1 MNFPDT
7 VQMNIVKRSTFD
19 HPCNK
24 LPIPRSRT
32 AGRCNSL
39 VLFLALLLIPSSLF
53 AQEPST
59 LTLLFAGDIMGHDT
73 QIASARQMGGG
84 AYDYS
89 SCFQYVKPYI
99 SAADIAIGNLEV
111 TFAGPPYKGY
121 PAFSSPDALADAIRE
136 AGFDVLVNANNH
148 AIDRGKAGLE
158 RTLDVLD
165 SLGIIQTGV
174 FRTPAERRKEYPLI
188 IEKNNIRL
196 ALLNY
201 TYGTNGIRV
210 TAPNIVNYIDTAQ
223 VRQDLEKAATARP
236 DYTIVLM
243 HWGLEYERTENNQ
256 QRQLAQFLIEHGA
269 DAVIGS
275 HPHVVQP
282 IRMYGEHLV
291 VYSKGN
297 MISNQRKR
305 YTDGGILVDLTL
317 EKTDRT
323 RMKEY
328 SYLPIWVHKAK
339 TSKGTAFSLVPA
351 AMDST
356 FFSTMLITPDD
367 ATAMKTFLEDTRGNL
382 EGVPERKVISSQQAP
397 LP

>member
-1 MNFPDT
+1 MPMERKNKERKVP
-7 VQMNIVKRSTFD
+7 VKKSKEF
-19 HPCNK
+19 
-24 LPIPRSRT
+24 
-32 AGRCNSL
+32 
-39 VLFLALLLIPSSLF
+39 LFLLVFLLLPLSVAS
-53 AQEPST
+53 QEAEVSR

-73 QIASARQMGGG
+73 QIESARQVGDGR
-84 AYDYS
+84 YDYT
-89 SCFQYVKPYI
+89 SCFRYVQPYI
-99 SAADIAIGNLEV
+99 SSADIAIGNLEV

-121 PAFSSPDALADAIRE
+121 PAFSSPDALALAIRD

-174 FRTPAERRKEYPLI
+174 FRNPAERKTAYPLI

-210 TAPNIVNYIDTAQ
+210 TPPNIVNYIDTAQ
-223 VRQDLEKAATARP
+223 VRQDLEKASTARP

-243 HWGLEYERTENNQ
+243 HWGLEYERTENRQ
-256 QRQLAQFLIEHGA
+256 QRELAEFLLDHGA
-269 DAVIGS
+269 DAIIGS

-282 IRMYGEHLV
+282 IRLYGDKLV

-317 EKTDRT
+317 EKSDST
-323 RMKEY
+323 RMTNF
-328 SYLPIWVHKAK
+328 SYLPTWVHKAN
-339 TSKGTAFSLVPA
+339 TTKGTAFSLIPA
-351 AMDST
+351 AIDSS
-356 FFSTMLITPDD
+356 FFRSLLITAED
-367 ATAMKTFLEDTRGNL
+367 ATAMKTFLEDTRENL
-382 EGVPERKVISSQQAP
+382 EGVPERTLFPS
-397 LP
+397 LR

>member
-1 MNFPDT
+1 MQKNSG
-7 VQMNIVKRSTFD
+7 KRGELKNLHNRPAFAG
-19 HPCNK
+19 
-24 LPIPRSRT
+24 LRT
-32 AGRCNSL
+32 EGACRYNSIM
-39 VLFLALLLIPSSLF
+39 LFFAMLLLVQPLS
-53 AQEPST
+53 AQEPSS
-59 LTLLFAGDIMGHDT
+59 LTLLFAGDIMGHDS
-73 QIASARQMGGG
+73 QIESALQMGDG

-89 SCFQYVKPYI
+89 SCFKYVKPYI
-99 SAADIAIGNLEV
+99 SSADIAIGNLEV

-121 PAFSSPDALADAIRE
+121 PAFSSPDALAYAIRD

-158 RTLDVLD
+158 RTLYVLD

-174 FRTPAERRKEYPLI
+174 FRTPAERRTAYPLI

-201 TYGTNGIRV
+201 TYGTNGIRA
-210 TAPNIVNYIDTAQ
+210 TPPNIVNYIDTVE
-223 VRQDLEKAATARP
+223 VRKDLEKAATARP

-243 HWGLEYERTENNQ
+243 HWGLEYERTENSQ
-256 QRQLAQFLIEHGA
+256 QRELARFLLEHGA
-269 DAVIGS
+269 DAIIGS

-282 IRMYGEHLV
+282 IRLYGDHLV

-317 EKTDRT
+317 EKSDST
-323 RMKEY
+323 RMTDY

-339 TSKGTAFSLVPA
+339 TAKGTAFSLVPA

-356 FFSTMLITPDD
+356 FFRTMRITPED

-382 EGVPERKVISSQQAP
+382 EGVPERRIISSLRAP